1 MSVIADAGLA
11 RGGGAAAGEGV
22 VASRRE
28 DAYVCT
34 AAETASRAAAS
45 PHPCERAAGSGVS
58 LHVLFVAHSGY
69 FQGTS
74 YGGAT
79 RASLALLRHTR
90 RLCARMDV
98 CALVQ
103 RPTPEGLVWR
113 LDGGGG
119 YADGGGG
126 DADGG
131 GGYADG
137 SGRSASA
144 ALGVLQW
151 EPGVEV
157 LVGEEGALSRAVADH
172 HYDAVIALSL
182 EPELLRFALKLDG
195 ARRYVLAHNY
205 YLPPFGPF
213 RRAEPCADHVELLA
227 GMDEIWS
234 PCEHHREYLLR
245 STTQIYRPLSTTL
258 IYHPDLPPLST
269 TLIYHPDLPPRSTA
283 QIYHPDLPPLS
294 TALIYHPYLPP
305 LSTAL
310 IYRPYLGG
318 AHCRSK

>member
-1 MSVIADAGLA
+1 MWIDRTATAPAGCTTSEHASCGTKSKERLASILDRWVLPSELLRFEGPRKKKGVQTWCGLPAVVPGGGMSVIAEAGLA

-28 DAYVCT
+28 AAHVCT
-34 AAETASRAAAS
+34 TAETASRAAAS

-58 LHVLFVAHSGY
+58 LPVLFVAHSGY

-119 YADGGGG
+119 YADGG
-126 DADGG
+126 
-131 GGYADG
+131 
-137 SGRSASA
+137 GRSASA

-227 GMDEIWS
+227 RMDEIWS
-234 PCEHHREYLLR
+234 PCKHHREYLLR
-245 STTQIYRPLSTTL
+245 STTLYLPPF
-258 IYHPDLPPLST
+258 IYHPDLPP
-269 TLIYHPDLPPRSTA
+269 
-283 QIYHPDLPPLS
+283 
-294 TALIYHPYLPP
+294 
-305 LSTAL
+305 
-310 IYRPYLGG
+310 
-318 AHCRSK
+318 